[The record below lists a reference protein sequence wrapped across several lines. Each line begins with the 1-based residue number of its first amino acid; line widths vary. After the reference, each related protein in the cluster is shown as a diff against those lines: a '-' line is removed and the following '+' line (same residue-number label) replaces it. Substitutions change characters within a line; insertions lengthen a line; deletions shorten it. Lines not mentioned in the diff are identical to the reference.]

1 MSTGLPTKL
10 CPSFEPALSSTRH
23 PSRVRAL
30 LHQLEEAVNNLPAPQ
45 LQQIERFRALYLEH
59 LGVELNSSQA
69 LEQLTNLLVIAR
81 YKQLETQYQQ
91 FLREATHSATTSKP

>member
-1 MSTGLPTKL
+1 MSVGLPTKP
-10 CPSFEPALSSTRH
+10 CPSFETALSSPRH
-23 PSRVRAL
+23 PPRVRAL

-45 LQQIERFRALYLEH
+45 PQHIERFRALYLEH
-59 LGVELNSSQA
+59 LGVELDSSQA

-81 YKQLETQYQQ
+81 YKQLKTQYQQ